1 MLERESVSV
10 WEGER
15 MCERGQARKKKTA
28 DCEIDDWDWHDGHRL
43 KFHLYMLIRL
53 HRCITLQEKKRLVN
67 GCLKNT
73 TTAAHEI
80 TLY

>member
-1 MLERESVSV
+1 MCVKVRERVR
-10 WEGER
+10 EGRQE
-15 MCERGQARKKKTA
+15 KKQTA

>member
-1 MLERESVSV
+1 MCGKVRERVR
-10 WEGER
+10 EGRQE
-15 MCERGQARKKKTA
+15 KKQTA

-53 HRCITLQEKKRLVN
+53 HRCITLQEKKRMDEWMVN